1 MKDSDLIC
9 RNLNYLLT
17 KAKAISLIGDELPK
31 ELILETNKLM
41 CDYNEAIKK
50 GNGSKQHTGRV

>member
-1 MKDSDLIC
+1 MKDSDLTC

-31 ELILETNKLM
+31 ELILEINKLM
-41 CDYNEAIKK
+41 CDYNEALKK
-50 GNGSKQHTGRV
+50 EKDGK